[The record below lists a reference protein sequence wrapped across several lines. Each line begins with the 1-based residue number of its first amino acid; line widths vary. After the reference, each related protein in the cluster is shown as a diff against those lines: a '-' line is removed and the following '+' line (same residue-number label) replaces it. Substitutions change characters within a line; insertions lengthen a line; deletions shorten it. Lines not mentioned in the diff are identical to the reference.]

1 MDDSAGQRI
10 RVLIV
15 DDHNVVRQG
24 LRFLLEHEADIEV
37 VGDCGDGASAVRAV
51 ERLVPSVV
59 LLDLQMPGMDG
70 IATLR
75 EVKARSP
82 ATQVIVL
89 TSHQGDDLVFDAVR
103 AGATSYLLKTA
114 GVEEVVRAVHA
125 AARGESVLDPSVAAR
140 VLQEMRNRQRA
151 PVDDLSKREVEVL
164 RALARGRSNKEIAS
178 ALGIGEETVKTHV
191 SNILSKL
198 HLADRTQA
206 AIYGLQKR
214 LVPLDQ
220 ALEERGGGGV

>member
-1 MDDSAGQRI
+1 VTGSVVQ
-10 RVLIV
+10 VLIV

-24 LRFLLEHEADIEV
+24 LRFLLEQEAGIEV
-37 VGDCGDGASAVRAV
+37 VGDCADGESAVLAV
-51 ERLVPSVV
+51 ERLVPAVV
-59 LLDLQMPGMDG
+59 LLDLQMPGMGG
-70 IATLR
+70 IAALR
-75 EVKARSP
+75 QVKALSP
-82 ATQVIVL
+82 TTQVIVL

-114 GVEEVVRAVHA
+114 AVDEVVRAVHA

-140 VLQEMRNRQRA
+140 VLQEMRTRRRE
-151 PVDDLSKREVEVL
+151 PVDELSRREVEVL
-164 RALARGRSNKEIAS
+164 SALARGRSNKEIAN

-206 AIYGLQKR
+206 AIYGLQRR
-214 LVPLDQ
+214 LVPLDE
-220 ALEERGGGGV
+220 ALE